1 MEKGHTLGIN
11 PWAVPLFLTERS
23 LQPVSPTEQAAY
35 AKWLDLT
42 SDREQARQERTL
54 GEDGVIPSPLWFVL
68 LISAGIVWAFVFLF
82 ADRGE
87 GAFVQAILVGSVTA
101 MLVSGL
107 LVIHFLDY
115 PYSPGSG
122 SLKATA
128 MEETVGRIDQAIAL
142 LHLDVPDLCDE
153 TGRART

>member
-1 MEKGHTLGIN
+1 M
-11 PWAVPLFLTERS
+11 
-23 LQPVSPTEQAAY
+23 
-35 AKWLDLT
+35 
-42 SDREQARQERTL
+42 
-54 GEDGVIPSPLWFVL
+54 IPSPLWFVL

-87 GAFVQAILVGSVTA
+87 GAFVQAVLVGSVTA

-107 LVIHFLDY
+107 LVIRFLDY

-122 SLKATA
+122 TLKATA

-153 TGRART
+153 AGRART